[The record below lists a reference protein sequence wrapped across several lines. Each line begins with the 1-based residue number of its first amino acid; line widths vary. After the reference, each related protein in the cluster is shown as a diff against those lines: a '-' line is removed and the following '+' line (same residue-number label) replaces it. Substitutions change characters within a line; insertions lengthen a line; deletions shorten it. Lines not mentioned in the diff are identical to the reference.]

1 MRMGIGFVG
10 RGNGKGST
18 GNGRTGNGGRT
29 WEWVVRGG
37 GRERQN
43 KECEWQNKEWQA
55 TLAA

>member
-1 MRMGIGFVG
+1 MGIGFVG

-37 GRERQN
+37 GGIGRTRNVNGRTRNGRLPLQPE
-43 KECEWQNKEWQA
+43 
-55 TLAA
+55 

>member
-1 MRMGIGFVG
+1 MGIGFVG

-37 GRERQN
+37 GGIGRTRNVNDRTRNGRLPLQPE
-43 KECEWQNKEWQA
+43 
-55 TLAA
+55 

>member
-1 MRMGIGFVG
+1 MGIGFVG

-37 GRERQN
+37 GKERQN